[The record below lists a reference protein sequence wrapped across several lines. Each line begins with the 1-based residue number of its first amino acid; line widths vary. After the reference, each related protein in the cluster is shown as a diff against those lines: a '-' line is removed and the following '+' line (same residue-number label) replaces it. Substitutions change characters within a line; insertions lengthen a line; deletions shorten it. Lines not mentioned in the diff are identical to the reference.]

1 MFEQL
6 FGKLSAVVHHK
17 AAPYATE
24 RERFLEH
31 CAQQGYSTGCLK
43 KLAATLLVAAYELHS
58 HGGLRASPEDLE
70 TAADRVQQ
78 LRSDLHRHGD
88 AEVYREVFIRTATQW
103 LLFAGYLRV
112 PTVRPRPFAGLMD
125 DFAQWMAQERGL
137 SPQTIR
143 NRRWHVERFL
153 SWLDE
158 RNRHL
163 VDLRLQDVDAF
174 FEALHA
180 KGLSRVTI
188 KIYANGVRAF
198 LRHAET
204 RVWCPPGLAN
214 LVAGPRIYRHHELPV
229 GPSWDEVRKLIE
241 STASDDPA
249 DVRDRAIIMLF
260 AVYGLRAG
268 EVAGLRLEDIDW
280 EQDRLDRPSL
290 EAAPEPSLSAR
301 PLGRAGHH
309 PLSQGS
315 PPTMLLAPG
324 VSEGPRSGR
333 AADLPEPLSD
343 SRDRLKRLGIEAP
356 RRTARTRCGTPAP
369 VDSSPRA
376 CRSRRSAT
384 TSAIAASTARGS
396 TPRSISKACAR
407 SPPSTSGRSYE
418 ARTDHRQLCRSQAL
432 PRDALRQPVEDPQ
445 GIHPGN
451 RLPST

>member
-204 RVWCPPGLAN
+204 RVWCPPGLGN

-280 EQDRLDRPSL
+280 EQDRLVVPRAKQRRSQVYPLVPSVGQAIIHYLREVRPRCSLRQVFLKVLAPVGPLTSPSL
-290 EAAPEPSLSAR
+290 YRIVA
-301 PLGRAGHH
+301 
-309 PLSQGS
+309 
-315 PPTMLLAPG
+315 
-324 VSEGPRSGR
+324 
-333 AADLPEPLSD
+333 
-343 SRDRLKRLGIEAP
+343 DRLKRLGIEAP
-356 RRTARTRCGTPAP
+356 RYGPHALRH
-369 VDSSPRA
+369 
-376 CRSRRSAT
+376 
-384 TSAIAASTARGS
+384 
-396 TPRSISKACAR
+396 ACAGRLLSEGLSLKEIGDHLGHR
-407 SPPSTSGRSYE
+407 SLDSTRVYAKIDLNG
-418 ARTDHRQLCRSQAL
+418 
-432 PRDALRQPVEDPQ
+432 LREVAAFDLGEVV
-445 GIHPGN
+445 
-451 RLPST
+451 